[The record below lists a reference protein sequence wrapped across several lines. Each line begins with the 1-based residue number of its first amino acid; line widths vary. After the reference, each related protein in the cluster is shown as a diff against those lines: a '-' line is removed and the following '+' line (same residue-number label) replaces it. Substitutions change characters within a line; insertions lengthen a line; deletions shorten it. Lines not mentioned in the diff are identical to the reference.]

1 MVVGLIMLP
10 TTTQLDKVSGETVP
24 LRPHIIPPPAPGP
37 VPKPDPRTARLR
49 QFLKSLHCPVSS
61 MAEDFIHAADDN
73 HLDWRLLPSI
83 AVIESG
89 GGKAYRSNNI
99 FGWDQGLMSF
109 PSIRA
114 GLHLVAFKLGRAPL
128 YRNLDVLGKLHY
140 YNPDESYPG
149 KVLAVMNRISP
160 VE

>member
-1 MVVGLIMLP
+1 MLP
-10 TTTQLDKVSGETVP
+10 LTSKLDRVSGKPVP
-24 LRPHIIPPPAPGP
+24 PEKPHLAPPLAPA
-37 VPKPDPRTARLR
+37 PKPDPRATRLHR
-49 QFLKSLHCPVSS
+49 FLAGLHCPVAS
-61 MAEDFIHAADDN
+61 MAEDFVHAADDN

-99 FGWDQGLMSF
+99 FGWDQGLMPF

-114 GLHLVAFKLGRAPL
+114 GLHLVAFKLGRSPL
-128 YRNLDVLGKLHY
+128 YRNQDVPGKLHY

-149 KVLAVMNRISP
+149 KVMAVMNRISP
-160 VE
+160 AE